1 MSRWEC
7 EWSVLSH
14 GAVPGALEHGVVAA
28 PTESALG
35 GDTTEDAPT
44 RVSEQ
49 RPMHGL
55 DV

>member
-1 MSRWEC
+1 MEC
-7 EWSVLSH
+7 AVTWAS
-14 GAVPGALEHGVVAA
+14 AVPGALEHGVVAA
-28 PTESALG
+28 PTELALG

-55 DV
+55 HVQV